1 MVKRTRR
8 SPLARAVQRAVGA
21 MTRAT
26 VRAGSKTVNEAMKA
40 AAAQHRP
47 PPGPGDWI
55 SGLAAGPGG
64 TRRYFLF
71 RPPGVSP
78 AERLPL
84 MVMLHG
90 CGQTAAGFAR
100 STRMNRIATR
110 ERFLVLYP
118 EQDRRVNP
126 QGCWSW
132 FGTATHHAHAE
143 AASLMAAIDQA
154 CLLYPVDPKAIAVAG
169 ISAGASMGA
178 LLATLHPERFE
189 AVVMH
194 SGIPPGTA
202 HSPASAL
209 AAMHGRRSPSAPVAA
224 AAWPPLLVIH
234 GSADRVV
241 APVNGRAAAQ
251 LWAVAV
257 GAREC
262 APRVTRRGKRYAAR
276 VTEFRRGAR
285 LAVSLLEIDGLGH
298 AWSGGAAKQPFSD
311 PQGPDASRLAWTFF
325 ARQLRARPAA
335 ARASAPP
342 V

>member
-132 FGTATHHAHAE
+132 FGTGSRQAHAE
-143 AASLMAAIDQA
+143 AATLMAAIDQA
-154 CLLYPVDPKAIAVAG
+154 CLLYPVDPEAIAVAG

-178 LLATLHPERFE
+178 LLATLHPERFK

-194 SGIPPGTA
+194 SGVPPGTA
-202 HSPASAL
+202 HSSASAL
-209 AAMHGRRSPSAPVAA
+209 SAMRGRRSPSAAVVSE
-224 AAWPPLLVIH
+224 AWPPLLVIH
-234 GSADRVV
+234 GSADHIV
-241 APVNGRAAAQ
+241 APINGQAAAQ
-251 LWAVAV
+251 LWAAAV
-257 GAREC
+257 GAREG
-262 APRVTRRGKRYAAR
+262 APRITQRGKRHAAK
-276 VTEFRRGAR
+276 VTDFRRGGR
-285 LAVSLLEIDGLGH
+285 VAVSLHEIDGLGH
-298 AWSGGAAKQPFSD
+298 AWSGGEARQPFSD
-311 PQGPDASRLAWTFF
+311 PRGPDASRLAWAFV

-335 ARASAPP
+335 RSSAPP